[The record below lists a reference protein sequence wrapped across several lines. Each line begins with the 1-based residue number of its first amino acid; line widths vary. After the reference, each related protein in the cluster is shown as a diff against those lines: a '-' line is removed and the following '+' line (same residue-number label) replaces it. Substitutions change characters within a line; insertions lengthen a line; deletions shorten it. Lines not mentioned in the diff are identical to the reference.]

1 MPKYQVKALEVHA
14 VIIDV
19 EAESEQEAQ
28 AKAEEIL
35 ANGCYEDGRD
45 VPDAVYDTT
54 VGRDEWRVWE
64 A

>member
-1 MPKYQVKALEVHA
+1 MKYQVKALEVHA
-14 VIIDV
+14 IIIDV

-35 ANGCYEDGRD
+35 ACGCY
-45 VPDAVYDTT
+45 PDDTLIPEAVYDTT
-54 VGRDEWRVWE
+54 LDRDEWRVWE